1 MCWSVSVFCL
11 EKLWLRMQRY
21 YNIITITSDNRSNP
35 LWSGQILRAA
45 LCVHVCGFVGSRTY
59 KGHGTSS
66 VFNMY
71 EKSFVWFLHQVAC
84 ITYNSAAVENKCL
97 INTVSDGIA
106 KGKLVVPVP
115 LSRVVPSPLV
125 PVPIRPVVPSP
136 VVPAPPSPVAQC
148 PLVGWSHI
156 QWWLQSGSPKCSFFL

>member
-1 MCWSVSVFCL
+1 MCWSVSVFWL

-84 ITYNSAAVENKCL
+84 ITYNSAAVEN
-97 INTVSDGIA
+97 VSQMLNKYCIWWHCQ
-106 KGKLVVPVP
+106 GKIGGSSAPKSGGPKSVGPSATTSSSPKSSSPSTSKSGGPVP
-115 LSRVVPSPLV
+115 LSRVVPY
-125 PVPIRPVVPSP
+125 PVVAPIR
-136 VVPAPPSPVAQC
+136 
-148 PLVGWSHI
+148 
-156 QWWLQSGSPKCSFFL
+156 